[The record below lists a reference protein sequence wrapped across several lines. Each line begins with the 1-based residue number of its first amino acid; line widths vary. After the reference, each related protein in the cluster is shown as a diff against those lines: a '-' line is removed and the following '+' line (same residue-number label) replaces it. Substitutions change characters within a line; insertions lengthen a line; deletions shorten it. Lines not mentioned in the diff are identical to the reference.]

1 MKALYVIP
9 LLAALSLLAAAE
21 EPFPAAEAM
30 LPQHE
35 HAAASGPALTLDEAE
50 RTALLNNPEI
60 RVAARRVV
68 VLEAHAPAAGAL
80 DDPSVMYRGWQVPLR
95 QPWNYNAAMNM
106 FSISQTF
113 PGFGKRGLRND
124 IAQSEV
130 TQAKAG
136 LEAVRL
142 DVRVRVR
149 KAFYDLLRTEDEL
162 SVHDEH
168 VAAARHGVEA
178 ARIKYTVG
186 KVPQQDILK
195 AQVALTRLAEHLIH
209 FEEDAEL
216 ARIRLNTLLGRSPAT
231 PIAVAG
237 DSATAVR
244 LPGPEELEKLALT
257 SRPDLAQ
264 AQAMLETG
272 RKEQA
277 LAAKTYSPDFSVSA
291 GYMLLPSGSE
301 FRNNYMIEGS
311 INLPWLNRRKHEA
324 EIAEAAAKVSEQDAE
339 LVAMR
344 NAAFGQIQEA
354 LAQATAAQKL
364 VKVYQRS
371 LRPQA
376 QATLGSTAIAYEND
390 QSDFLNLLDSQ
401 MTVLDIDLAY
411 FQALAD
417 FQARLADLEL
427 AVGAPIETAPE
438 PTPEVG
444 R

>member
-1 MKALYVIP
+1 MKALYVLP
-9 LLAALSLLAAAE
+9 LLAVLGLHARAQELFTVADAL
-21 EPFPAAEAM
+21 

-35 HAAASGPALTLDEAE
+35 HAAANSPAVALEEVE
-50 RTALLNNPEI
+50 RIALLSNPEI
-60 RVAARRVV
+60 QVAARRVA
-68 VLEAHAPAAGAL
+68 VLEARRPAAGAL

-106 FSISQTF
+106 LSISQNL

-130 TQAKAG
+130 TEAKA
-136 LEAVRL
+136 AFDATRL
-142 DVRVRVR
+142 DVQVRVR

-162 SVHDEH
+162 RVHDAH
-168 VAAARHGVEA
+168 VDTARHGVEA

-216 ARIRLNTLLGRSPAT
+216 SHIKLNTLLGRSPRT
-231 PIAVAG
+231 PIAVRG
-237 DSATAVR
+237 EYETLTQ
-244 LPGPEELEKLALT
+244 LPAAEELERLALS
-257 SRPDLAQ
+257 SRPDLKES
-264 AQAMLETG
+264 QAMLETR

-277 LAAKTYSPDFSVSA
+277 LANKTYSPDFTVSA

-311 INLPWLNRRKHEA
+311 INLPWLNRRKHDA
-324 EIAEAAAKVSEQDAE
+324 EMAEASAKVSEQDAE
-339 LVAMR
+339 LIAMR

-354 LAQATAAQKL
+354 LAQVTAARKL
-364 VKVYQRS
+364 VDVYQRS

-376 QATLGSTAIAYEND
+376 EATLHSAVIAYEND
-390 QSDFLNLLDSQ
+390 RADFLNLLDSQ
-401 MTVLDIDLAY
+401 MAVVDIDQAY
-411 FQALAD
+411 FESLAE
-417 FQARLADLEL
+417 FQSKLADLEL
-427 AVGAPIETAPE
+427 AVGSPIHTEINAV
-438 PTPEVG
+438 PEVTK
-444 R
+444 

>member
-1 MKALYVIP
+1 MKALYVVP
-9 LLAALSLLAAAE
+9 LLAALGLFAAAE
-21 EPFPAAEAM
+21 EPFPAAEAL

-35 HAAASGPALTLDEAE
+35 HVAASGPTLTLDEVE
-50 RTALLNNPEI
+50 RIALLNNPEI
-60 RVAARRVV
+60 HVAVRRVA
-68 VLEAHAPAAGAL
+68 VLEAHVPAAGAL
-80 DDPSVMYRGWQVPLR
+80 DDPSLMYRGWQVPLR

-106 FSISQTF
+106 LSVSQTL

-130 TQAKAG
+130 TEAKAA
-136 LEAVRL
+136 LDAARL
-142 DVRVRVR
+142 DIRIRVR
-149 KAFYDLLRTEDEL
+149 KAFYDLLRTDDEL
-162 SVHDEH
+162 RVHDGH

-209 FEEDAEL
+209 FEQDAEL
-216 ARIRLNTLLGRSPAT
+216 ARIRLNTLLGRSPRAQ
-231 PIAVAG
+231 IAVAG
-237 DSATAVR
+237 DSATPAR
-244 LPGPEELEKLALT
+244 LPGPEEMEKLALA

-264 AQAMLETG
+264 AQAMLETS
-272 RKEQA
+272 RKEES
-277 LAAKTYSPDFSVSA
+277 LAAKSYKPDLSVSA

-311 INLPWLNRRKHEA
+311 INLPWLNHRKHDA
-324 EIAEAAAKVSEQDAE
+324 EIAEATAKVSEQDAE

-354 LAQATAAQKL
+354 LAQAAAAQKL
-364 VKVYQRS
+364 VDVYQRS

-376 QATLGSTAIAYEND
+376 EATLRSTVIAYEND
-390 QSDFLNLLDSQ
+390 RADFLNLLDSQ
-401 MTVLDIDLAY
+401 TTVLDIDLAY

-417 FQARLADLEL
+417 FQARLADLEF
-427 AVGAPIETAPE
+427 AVGAPIDRAPE
-438 PTPEVG
+438 PTPEVV